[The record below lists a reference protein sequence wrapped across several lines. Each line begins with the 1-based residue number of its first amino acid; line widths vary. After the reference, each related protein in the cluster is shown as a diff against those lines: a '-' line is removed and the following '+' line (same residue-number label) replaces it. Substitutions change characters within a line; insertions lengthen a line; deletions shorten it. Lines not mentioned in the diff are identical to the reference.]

1 MSSAHSPRRA
11 PIEPLAP
18 ALVAVA
24 LAHGFAAFLLWMFI
38 AAWAPAKKTLQL
50 PKDFVWHS
58 PSDFLVIQPPPPPV
72 FVEQQPAEQ
81 PQVKAPANAS
91 YPTLAMPLT
100 LQTDKTAPLVSAQM
114 LASISSQASTLVAML
129 SDQKSGPMS
138 LTINHP
144 VSPVSSDEKTDPPVA
159 RMTEPEQPVITGPEA
174 NKYITIL
181 PVEPADVVP
190 APAPVKPVLS
200 LLDVANLYE
209 AQKKRE
215 ASAGGADMEP
225 VQSAL
230 EKAILSAW
238 KSPTIKVVPASQRRV
253 TLSLSILRDGS
264 VEDIVVVTPS
274 GSDLLDASVRAAAA
288 RVIKITQSLPSQFP
302 KDRYDL
308 QINFQIE

>member
-24 LAHGFAAFLLWMFI
+24 LAHGFAAFILWMFI
-38 AAWAPAKKTLQL
+38 AAWSPAQKTLQL
-50 PKDFVWHS
+50 PKDCVWHS

-72 FVEQQPAEQ
+72 VVAQQPAEQ
-81 PQVKAPANAS
+81 PQVKAPANAP
-91 YPTLAMPLT
+91 YPAPAVQLKP
-100 LQTDKTAPLVSAQM
+100 QTDKAPPWVSSQM
-114 LASISSQASTLVAML
+114 PATISSQASTLVAML
-129 SDQKSGPMS
+129 SDQKLGPMS
-138 LTINHP
+138 LTINPP
-144 VSPVSSDEKTDPPVA
+144 VSPVVPVEKTDPPVA
-159 RMTEPEQPVITGPEA
+159 KTTEPDQSVITGPEA
-174 NKYITIL
+174 NKYIMIL

-190 APAPVKPVLS
+190 APAPMKSVLS

-215 ASAGGADMEP
+215 ASQGGADMEP
-225 VQSAL
+225 VQAAL

-238 KSPTIKVVPASQRRV
+238 KSPTIKAVPASHRRV

-264 VEDIVVVTPS
+264 VEDVVVVTPS

-288 RVIKITQSLPSQFP
+288 RVTKITQSLPSQFP
-302 KDRYDL
+302 RDRYDL

>member
-1 MSSAHSPRRA
+1 M
-11 PIEPLAP
+11 EPLAP

-24 LAHGFAAFLLWMFI
+24 LAHGFAAFFLWMFI
-38 AAWAPAKKTLQL
+38 AALAPAKKTLQL
-50 PKDFVWHS
+50 PKDIVWHS

-72 FVEQQPAEQ
+72 VVAQKPAEQ
-81 PQVKAPANAS
+81 PPVKAPTPAPTPT
-91 YPTLAMPLT
+91 PTLPLT
-100 LQTDKTAPLVSAQM
+100 PQTDKAAPLVSAQM
-114 LASISSQASTLVAML
+114 LASISSQASTLVAMP

-138 LTINHP
+138 LTINPP
-144 VSPVSSDEKTDPPVA
+144 VPASEPVEKTDPPVA
-159 RMTEPEQPVITGPEA
+159 KTPVPEQPVITGPEA

-181 PVEPADVVP
+181 PVEAPDAVP

-200 LLDVANLYE
+200 LLDIANLNE

-215 ASAGGADMEP
+215 ASEGGADMEP

-238 KSPTIKVVPASQRRV
+238 KSPTIKAVPASQRRV

-264 VEDIVVVTPS
+264 VEDVVVVTPS

-288 RVIKITQSLPSQFP
+288 RVTKITQSLPSQFP